1 MNITKTLGLVW
12 EPHRDRFLFTFA
24 RHNGSEKHTLMQKC
38 KMLSFVKNSM
48 VLRSTWFSRSHYN
61 KGQINLTKAMERQ
74 VATEWKFAAIV
85 GDSVLLDSDCS
96 EMSLGFK
103 YINSFGSMQRI
114 FGYVYKFINRFRSPN
129 ITVENVRRG
138 TDILIRTVQKAQ
150 LVSEYKALQKK
161 KAMES

>member
-1 MNITKTLGLVW
+1 
-12 EPHRDRFLFTFA
+12 
-24 RHNGSEKHTLMQKC
+24 
-38 KMLSFVKNSM
+38 
-48 VLRSTWFSRSHYN
+48 
-61 KGQINLTKAMERQ
+61 
-74 VATEWKFAAIV
+74 
-85 GDSVLLDSDCS
+85 
-96 EMSLGFK
+96 
-103 YINSFGSMQRI
+103 MQRI

>member
-1 MNITKTLGLVW
+1 M
-12 EPHRDRFLFTFA
+12 
-24 RHNGSEKHTLMQKC
+24 
-38 KMLSFVKNSM
+38 
-48 VLRSTWFSRSHYN
+48 
-61 KGQINLTKAMERQ
+61 
-74 VATEWKFAAIV
+74 
-85 GDSVLLDSDCS
+85 LLDSDCS